1 MFFRVGYVY
10 LLLLAIVSS
19 HVLMPACIVELIAV
33 SLGIDAVIVAGTT
46 VVVCQRDA
54 REMQDTGME
63 TCHDSHRGSL
73 FALQHMS
80 ADPVLLD
87 FLRLGV
93 VSPTLYY
100 SIVIPSILSRIMPR
114 GIFISA
120 TSPTFLFSSPWAIG
134 VLIDI
139 FPSLRLASCS
149 LTMV

>member
-1 MFFRVGYVY
+1 MY

-19 HVLMPACIVELIAV
+19 HVLIPACIVELIAV

-80 ADPVLLD
+80 ADPV
-87 FLRLGV
+87 
-93 VSPTLYY
+93 
-100 SIVIPSILSRIMPR
+100 
-114 GIFISA
+114 
-120 TSPTFLFSSPWAIG
+120 
-134 VLIDI
+134 
-139 FPSLRLASCS
+139 
-149 LTMV
+149 